1 MGSFN
6 PTSADLRGTSGLSKE
21 KKAAAAKGKTKREQ
35 TSKPAAAVVGLTKE
49 QILGKIADKT
59 MTVEDGLI
67 ALSKVGQAGLYCKAN
82 PDKGGISLYGLQRMP
97 ITLYRNQWERLLPG
111 CDKETHPVL
120 MFIEANKQY
129 LPETKGAKRETV
141 PASLIGEGKPFRV
154 PAVREEE

>member
-6 PTSADLRGTSGLSKE
+6 PTKADLKGTVGMAAE

-35 TSKPAAAVVGLTKE
+35 TSKPAAAVVMGQSE
-49 QILGKIADKT
+49 ILAKLAKGEITA
-59 MTVEDGLI
+59 E
-67 ALSKVGQAGLYCKAN
+67 QAGEMLNTKKQTGLHCKAN